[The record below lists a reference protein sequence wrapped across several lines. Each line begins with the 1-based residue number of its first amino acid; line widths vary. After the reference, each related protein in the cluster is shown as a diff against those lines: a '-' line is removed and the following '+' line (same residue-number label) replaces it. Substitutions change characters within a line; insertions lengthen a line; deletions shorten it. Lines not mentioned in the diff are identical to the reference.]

1 MSGSDVSR
9 RTAINAG
16 ITLGIT
22 LTGVGLVAPATAR
35 RALAADS
42 TSQDGKGASAAKEPA
57 LDATLTIGEL
67 TMSYPSTWAA
77 TPSDD
82 GTSYDFKAP
91 DGASVQLSRADAPLD
106 LTDAGAVRLALY
118 DVLDAPLAAQD
129 ATCLRGPVVRADH
142 DGYADASAAY
152 RREQGDT
159 VSTGKGFALLDG
171 TSLFS
176 LVAMVPQDAADLDAV
191 MGAVEGMWAGKAI
204 AAPTQD
210 ATSQAAPADAFDPA
224 SFLDPGYEALARTP
238 DDYLGKRVYV
248 GGKVLQATEDS
259 KGYMLRVATDYAFDD
274 VVMVAVPKD
283 AVEGTRIL
291 EDDLV
296 DCYGTSTGIYTYKSV
311 LGASISV
318 PSLYAERVILQG

>member
-1 MSGSDVSR
+1 MLLFG
-9 RTAINAG
+9 
-16 ITLGIT
+16 
-22 LTGVGLVAPATAR
+22 
-35 RALAADS
+35 
-42 TSQDGKGASAAKEPA
+42 GAQS
-57 LDATLTIGEL
+57 
-67 TMSYPSTWAA
+67 
-77 TPSDD
+77 
-82 GTSYDFKAP
+82 FF
-91 DGASVQLSRADAPLD
+91 
-106 LTDAGAVRLALY
+106 
-118 DVLDAPLAAQD
+118 
-129 ATCLRGPVVRADH
+129 RGR
-142 DGYADASAAY
+142 
-152 RREQGDT
+152 
-159 VSTGKGFALLDG
+159 FALLDG